1 MDNKLH
7 ENVTAY
13 PEYNASVL
21 TEEED
26 VRKLAVSYI
35 TYTIGE

>member
-1 MDNKLH
+1 MENKLD

-21 TEEED
+21 TEEEE

-35 TYTIGE
+35 TYKIGQ

>member
-7 ENVTAY
+7 ENVTVY
-13 PEYNASVL
+13 PEYNGSVI

-26 VRKLAVSYI
+26 VGKLAVSYL
-35 TYTIGE
+35 TYRIGE